1 MTSVGVRDLKN
12 NLSKYLH
19 LVKAGETIVIT
30 EHELVIAEIKK
41 PSEFL
46 QDSKKRAFAYFD
58 EQSKIGKIK
67 LAKRN
72 NSQIESIVKKYLDKT
87 HKMDWKTIHQ
97 YTRADRF

>member
-30 EHELVIAEIKK
+30 EHEIVIAEIKK

-46 QDSKKRAFAYFD
+46 QDSKKRAFAYLE

-72 NSQIESIVKKYLDKT
+72 KSQIESIIKNYSDKKSTL
-87 HKMDWKTIHQ
+87 DWKTIHKDS
-97 YTRADRF
+97 RADRF

>member
-1 MTSVGVRDLKN
+1 MKSVGIRDLKN

-30 EHELVIAEIKK
+30 EHEQVIAEIKK

-46 QDSKKRAFAYFD
+46 EDSKKRLYLYLE
-58 EQSKIGKIK
+58 EQNRIGKIK

-72 NSQIESIVKKYLDKT
+72 KSQIDSIVKKHIKSMSKIEWEAI
-87 HKMDWKTIHQ
+87 HKES
-97 YTRADRF
+97 RSDRV

>member
-1 MTSVGVRDLKN
+1 MKSVGIRDLKN

-30 EHELVIAEIKK
+30 EHEQVIAEIKK

-46 QDSKKRAFAYFD
+46 EDSKKRLYLYLE
-58 EQSKIGKIK
+58 EQNRIGKIK

-72 NSQIESIVKKYLDKT
+72 KSQIDSIVKKHPKSMSKIEWEAI
-87 HKMDWKTIHQ
+87 HKDS
-97 YTRADRF
+97 RSDRV

>member
-1 MTSVGVRDLKN
+1 MKSVGIRDLKN

-30 EHELVIAEIKK
+30 EHEQVIAEIKK

-46 QDSKKRAFAYFD
+46 NDLKKRSYIYLE
-58 EQSKIGKIK
+58 EQNRIGKVK

-72 NSQIESIVKKYLDKT
+72 KSQIDSIVKRYAE
-87 HKMDWKTIHQ
+87 KMPRIDWETIHKDSR
-97 YTRADRF
+97 TDRF